1 MCVFVNVCV
10 YVYVY
15 LSACVF
21 DYVSPPPPP
30 PLSLSLS
37 CNCMYSCMS
46 FFCFR
51 ANPGC
56 LGNMK
61 EFQMKFERP
70 ILEGQKFDC
79 TKRELATARSSMT
92 TPNNVTLTDDMFLLT
107 GQKILENLMSL
118 WVLRRTKTLISS
130 QLPKKGLHILFYVCD
145 SCEWCCIGEFE
156 VVFIV
161 ISYTGCLFHFSY
173 FLVIFVE
180 LHTICIS

>member
-1 MCVFVNVCV
+1 
-10 YVYVY
+10 
-15 LSACVF
+15 
-21 DYVSPPPPP
+21 
-30 PLSLSLS
+30 
-37 CNCMYSCMS
+37 MS

-61 EFQMKFERP
+61 EFQMKIERP

-156 VVFIV
+156 VVFKV